1 MDVNRTS
8 SIFNTIGGMEITI
21 NVGDLSEKKQIGGKF
36 MKKIVTF
43 LTAFMVMGTLFAG
56 CGGSKDAAKPA
67 ATETKFINIATG
79 GTSGTYFPLGG
90 AVADI
95 LNKNIKGVNASA
107 QSTGASV
114 ANINLLQQGKV
125 DIAFVQNDIAYYA
138 SNGVEMFKDKKVAN
152 LKGIAT
158 LYPETVQIIT
168 LGKTGIKSLSEVKGK
183 RVAVG
188 AAGSGTEANARQILA
203 AYGITYNDIDVQ
215 YLSFGEASNA
225 LKDGNVDVAFV
236 TAGFPTAAVQDIA
249 SQHEVVLLSVDAD
262 KADALIKKYPFY
274 TKVNIPAKTYSSQT
288 AACEAVAVRC
298 MLVVTDKMDEKTS
311 YDVTKAIFSNLDR
324 MKAAHAVAAAISKAT
339 AKDGMSITLAKGSE
353 KFFMEK

>member
-1 MDVNRTS
+1 
-8 SIFNTIGGMEITI
+8 
-21 NVGDLSEKKQIGGKF
+21 
-36 MKKIVTF
+36 MKKFLAF
-43 LTAFMVMGTLFAG
+43 LTAFMVLGTLFAG
-56 CGGSKDAAKPA
+56 CGNSKKEAAKPA
-67 ATETKFINIATG
+67 STKFINIATG

-114 ANINLLQQGKV
+114 ANINLLKQGKV

-138 SNGVEMFKDKKVAN
+138 ANGIEMFKDKKVSN
-152 LKGIAT
+152 LKGLAT

-168 LGKTGIKSLSEVKGK
+168 LGKTGIKSLNDVKGK

-203 AYGITYNDIDVQ
+203 AYGITYNDISVQ
-215 YLSFGEASNA
+215 YLSFGEASSA

-249 SQHEVVLLSVDAD
+249 SQHEVVLLPVSAD
-262 KADALIKKYPFY
+262 KADTLIKKYPFY
-274 TKVNIPAKTYSSQT
+274 TKVNIPAKTYASQT
-288 AACEAVAVRC
+288 AACPAVAVRC
-298 MLVVTDKMDEKTS
+298 MLVVSDKMDDKTA
-311 YDVTKAIFSNLDR
+311 YDVTKAIFTHLDR
-324 MKAAHAVAAAISKAT
+324 MKAAHSVAALISKKT
-339 AKDGMSITLAKGSE
+339 AKDGMSITLAPGAD
-353 KFFMEK
+353 KFFKEK